1 MKRAGERLA
10 RNGEARA
17 GTATP
22 APARGRGRPGF
33 ESADNK
39 DILIGIDAGTSM
51 IKCAAFSTSGE
62 LLAARSRA
70 NRYDT
75 SPDGA
80 AVQNLPDTRD
90 ALIDTLSE
98 LVAELGPDRDRIKAV
113 AVTAQGDGTWL
124 VDENNEALHEGW
136 LWLDSRAAGIVTE
149 LERSAGYATVFATT
163 GTTLNAG
170 QMRSQML
177 WMERHQPDLLDAA
190 ATACHCKDYLYACLT
205 GHRATDPSEAL
216 LSFGDFR
223 RGVYAPAVMR
233 ALGLDD
239 RAHLLPPI
247 VDGCRESHPLLD
259 SVARTT
265 GLPAALPIT
274 LGFVD
279 VICSALGGGLYDAG
293 AASAMTLTGTTG
305 IHMRYTESAD
315 RIVLPEQPS
324 GYTLAFPGGGFVQL
338 QTNMAATLNI
348 DWILDI
354 ARDVL
359 SARGIDTDAG
369 DLFGGLDERILAA
382 RPGAALYHPYISP
395 AGERGPFIDSRA
407 RASFAGLDRNVGYHD
422 LVRAVYEG
430 LALAARDCYASMGR
444 IPDEIRLG
452 GGAAQS
458 LALRRIMAS
467 VLNRPIRVADRP
479 EAGAAGAAMIA
490 AVRHG
495 YFDGFASC
503 TAQWVTPSIGD
514 AVQPD
519 STLAS
524 LYDGLFEA
532 YVAARNA
539 SQPVW
544 RRLAAL
550 RAGGGRQ

>member
-1 MKRAGERLA
+1 M
-10 RNGEARA
+10 N
-17 GTATP
+17 
-22 APARGRGRPGF
+22 
-33 ESADNK
+33 

-62 LLAARSRA
+62 LLAGRSRA

-80 AVQNLPDTRD
+80 AVQSLPDTRD
-90 ALIDTLSE
+90 ALVDTLGE
-98 LVAELGPDRDRIKAV
+98 LVAELGPDRDRIKAA

-124 VDENNEALHEGW
+124 VDENNEALHDGW
-136 LWLDSRAAGIVTE
+136 LWLDSRAADIVTE
-149 LERSAGYATVFATT
+149 LEGSAGYASVFATT
-163 GTTLNAG
+163 GTTLNAS

-177 WMERHQPDLLDAA
+177 WMERHQPELLDAA
-190 ATACHCKDYLYACLT
+190 ATAYHCKDYLYACLT

-216 LSFGDFR
+216 LSFGSFR
-223 RGVYAPAVMR
+223 NGEYAPEVLR
-233 ALGLDD
+233 TLGLDG

-259 SVARTT
+259 SVARAT
-265 GLPAALPIT
+265 GLPDDLPVT

-279 VICSALGGGLYDAG
+279 VMCSALGGGLYDAG

-305 IHMRYTESAD
+305 IHMRYTGSAHA
-315 RIVLPEQPS
+315 IALPDQPS
-324 GYTLAFPGGGFVQL
+324 GYTIAFPGGGFVQL

-348 DWILDI
+348 DWILGI

-369 DLFGGLDERILAA
+369 ELFDGLDERILEA
-382 RPGAALYHPYISP
+382 RPAAALYHPYISP

-407 RASFAGLDRNVGYHD
+407 RASFAGLDQNVGYHD

-430 LALAARDCYASMGR
+430 LALAARDCYASMGP

-458 LALRRIMAS
+458 LALRRIMAA

-479 EAGAAGAAMIA
+479 EAGAAGAAMMA
-490 AVRHG
+490 AVKHG
-495 YFDGFASC
+495 YFDDVASC
-503 TAQWVTPSIGD
+503 AAAWVTPSIGD

-519 STLAS
+519 PALAS
-524 LYDGLFEA
+524 VYDGLFEA
-532 YVAARNA
+532 YVAARKA
-539 SQPVW
+539 SPPVW
-544 RRLAAL
+544 RQLAAL
-550 RAGGGRQ
+550 RAEGGHR